1 MYKLERTK
9 KVKAVTICLGIL
21 SFIVS
26 FFSCQAGGYEMLEH
40 DFINFPFACILMV
53 ACFIAGIILLVI
65 SIAIHT
71 IQKDVEEHHALLFK
85 EQMEFPKNKSGSMPP
100 AGSQRHI
107 CCLKKY
113 CYENEPFSLLR
124 CIYR

>member
-71 IQKDVEEHHALLFK
+71 IQKDVEDELATRIIDSYDHPITQVKATAEDGKVVLYT
-85 EQMEFPKNKSGSMPP
+85 M
-100 AGSQRHI
+100 
-107 CCLKKY
+107 
-113 CYENEPFSLLR
+113 
-124 CIYR
+124 